1 MDVDAGRFGFIGLGN
16 MGRPMATR
24 LIEAGH
30 QLTVYDTRGEAIERL
45 TGIGATAAASPAEV
59 ARRTDA
65 VFLSLP
71 DSKVVEPVILGED
84 GVLAGSKGLT
94 KNNFPTRAR
103 RSSPAAVL
111 IVCYVVSQPESG
123 WKQPMMTEVAACQCP
138 GCQAGADHPDRA
150 LHRQMNVLL
159 SRLEEPQRR
168 WYAALEASRIGVG
181 GDRLVS
187 QITGLDEKTIRR
199 GRAEMTGE
207 LTEVPVKRQRRP
219 GGGRPKAE
227 KKIR

>member
-1 MDVDAGRFGFIGLGN
+1 
-16 MGRPMATR
+16 
-24 LIEAGH
+24 
-30 QLTVYDTRGEAIERL
+30 
-45 TGIGATAAASPAEV
+45 
-59 ARRTDA
+59 
-65 VFLSLP
+65 
-71 DSKVVEPVILGED
+71 
-84 GVLAGSKGLT
+84 
-94 KNNFPTRAR
+94 
-103 RSSPAAVL
+103 
-111 IVCYVVSQPESG
+111 
-123 WKQPMMTEVAACQCP
+123 MMTEVAACQCP